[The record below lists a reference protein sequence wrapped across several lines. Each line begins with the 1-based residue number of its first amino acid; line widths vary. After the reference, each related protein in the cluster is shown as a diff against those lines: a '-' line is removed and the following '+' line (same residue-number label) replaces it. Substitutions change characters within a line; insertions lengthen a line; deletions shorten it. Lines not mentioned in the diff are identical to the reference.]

1 MASIVAEK
9 LLEAIRSGEVTDRDD
24 LQRLKMKLCARY
36 GSDKVPSNS
45 EILALVTEEEKKAI
59 LPLLVKKPM
68 RTASGVAV
76 VAVMTS
82 PYPCP
87 HGKCAYCPGGVS
99 NDSPQSYTG
108 KEPAARRAAM
118 NRFDPYDQV
127 ESRLTQLEEI
137 GHDTDK
143 IDLIIMG
150 GTFTSRNPQYQ
161 EWFVKR
167 CLEAMN
173 GHPSPSLEA
182 AQEENSH
189 AKRRCIGLTVETRPD
204 YFCKDIQIER
214 MMMLGATRVELGVQI
229 LDDDILKGVERGHGV
244 EEVIRATKVCRDHGL
259 KVCYHL
265 MPGLPG
271 SDPDK
276 DYESFRRCFEDPAFR
291 PDMLKFYPTL
301 VVAGTKLY
309 DMWKELYCT
318 PKECKRSASVIGT
331 SYFDAFSICLLRF

>member
-1 MASIVAEK
+1 MGDDVARCII
-9 LLEAIRSGEVTDRDD
+9 EAIRAGDVTDRDS
-24 LQRLKMKLCARY
+24 LQRLKMQLCSKY
-36 GSDKVPSNS
+36 GPDKVPPNS
-45 EILALVTEEEKKAI
+45 EVLALVPEDERKAF

-99 NDSPQSYTG
+99 NNSPQSYTG

-127 ESRLTQLEEI
+127 SSRLAQLEEI

-150 GTFTSRNPQYQ
+150 GTFTSRDPQYQ

-167 CLEAMN
+167 CFEAMN

-189 AKRRCIGLTVETRPD
+189 ADRRCIGLTVETRPD

-214 MMMLGATRVELGVQI
+214 MMRLGATRVELGVQI
-229 LDDDILKGVERGHGV
+229 LDDDVLDKVKRGHGV
-244 EEVIRATKVCRDHGL
+244 SEVVKATEC
-259 KVCYHL
+259 
-265 MPGLPG
+265 
-271 SDPDK
+271 
-276 DYESFRRCFEDPAFR
+276 FRQRRLCGR
-291 PDMLKFYPTL
+291 
-301 VVAGTKLY
+301 
-309 DMWKELYCT
+309 
-318 PKECKRSASVIGT
+318 R
-331 SYFDAFSICLLRF
+331 